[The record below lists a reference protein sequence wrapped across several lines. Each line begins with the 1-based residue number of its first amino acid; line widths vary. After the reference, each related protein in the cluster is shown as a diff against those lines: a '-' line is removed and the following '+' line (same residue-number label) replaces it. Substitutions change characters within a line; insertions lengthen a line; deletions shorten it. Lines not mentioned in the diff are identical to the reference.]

1 MARKNEW
8 EHDAGFL
15 KMAAHLWPEELA
27 TAQARGLGRTD
38 ARRRMALRFEGF
50 SSITTIGKQV
60 IRAMCAINA
69 AVSVLDE
76 FRALRASVEKMNE
89 AEDKVKTN

>member
-8 EHDAGFL
+8 EHNAGFL
-15 KMAAHLWPEELA
+15 KIAAHLWPDELE
-27 TAQARGLGRTD
+27 TAQTRGEGRAAT
-38 ARRRMALRFEGF
+38 RRAMSLRFEGF
-50 SSITTIGKQV
+50 SSITTVGKQV

-76 FRALRASVEKMNE
+76 FRALRASVQEMNE
-89 AEDKVKTN
+89 EDSGK